1 MPRYRFSETVVYKS
15 GNPWPTYEAG
25 SVYDLSADFGD
36 RWVRR
41 SVATVDDGDGAAL
54 PDPRFPVAVTEPVAD
69 LAAGITEAVKSG
81 EKSINQAREELG
93 LPPIAPVIERTTR
106 PYRTRGGV

>member
-54 PDPRFPVAVTEPVAD
+54 PDPRFPVAVVVEA
-69 LAAGITEAVKSG
+69 AAGITDAVRSG

-93 LPPIAPVIERTTR
+93 MPPIAPVAERTTR
-106 PYRTRGGV
+106 PYRTRGGA

>member
-54 PDPRFPVAVTEPVAD
+54 PDPRFPVAVVVDPVTDAS
-69 LAAGITEAVKSG
+69 EAVMSG
-81 EKSINQAREELG
+81 EKSPNEAREEVG
-93 LPPIAPVIERTTR
+93 MPPIAPVTERTTR
-106 PYRTRGGV
+106 PYRTRGGA

>member
-1 MPRYRFSETVVYKS
+1 MPRYRFSETVAYKS

-54 PDPRFPVAVTEPVAD
+54 PDPRFPVAVREPVAVVAD
-69 LAAGITEAVKSG
+69 PVPENPAAVEQQPMPAVV
-81 EKSINQAREELG
+81 
-93 LPPIAPVIERTTR
+93 PERTTR
-106 PYRTRGGV
+106 PYRTRGGA